1 MHNEIFR
8 RAFDIVDAGLPA
20 EMMRGHSTQ
29 TVAATADTWAKYTHW
44 IEQNI
49 ETAQAGSFFPDWG
62 YQCLSGTSDQA
73 EAAHWPE
80 FVKAAVDHLH
90 EEYGGQVDK
99 SADAQALLVFI
110 FGIVSHQVSDLS
122 WHSLHLYQGFIRE
135 MAMLD
140 FESDYQKAHNAAD
153 VGGDVIL
160 AKRFR
165 AVEGG
170 TDWLSA
176 SWKVPIDD
184 MIAIYQ
190 RLGLSVS
197 RFALQ
202 YCTARGL
209 AALRAT
215 IRIGPSLYDFYTS
228 KSPFLHTHLDD
239 YYLGGVNNMAT
250 NTVECWLGLARWLE
264 LGKAPKD
271 PYEMCDL
278 FKIYAKKPP
287 RMEYK
292 AAHKDEIF
300 ESEYAKELALIDI
313 EDNGAKS
320 LIIRSRS
327 GPLDFPVITK
337 VRREAPLTVTT
348 FIGYS
353 EFGTCIAAGDLFNDG
368 SVQLAISAPSE
379 SDSMLTA
386 QSGAVYIVDPNK
398 LAYQSTIYHQ
408 MLSTQEISPQPGS
421 RFGQSVV
428 CLSLD
433 KNITLLA
440 VGSPGAR
447 GGGAVEIFALDRNAL
462 IPQVVIKP
470 QFLSAHPGWP
480 GQREFG
486 SKLHAFDIDGDGLD
500 DLIVA
505 APFSDQNS
513 SPTKHCLR
521 WQSGLVFIIKGSTIK
536 EALRTSPTHL
546 NTSVADWTL
555 EDPESCHLDRFGE
568 SIAWS
573 ASARVL
579 FIGSPGAG
587 RIDSKK
593 AASPG
598 VGAVMAFKF
607 EENGFAKPNGSISG
621 PHDVKSRTD
630 FGGAGLVTFDIDD
643 VPYVAIG
650 APGAENDGVGQQ
662 GVVMLYRMA
671 MNAFQFVGE
680 IVADETVKGTRFGSH
695 LRLNPARDKL
705 YISSEWA
712 GSGEAGMLWS
722 VDLSHILANTQA
734 DIQDAQSSQQVL
746 STNASFRTKAKSLYH
761 GTTDDVS

>member
-1 MHNEIFR
+1 M
-8 RAFDIVDAGLPA
+8 DADTISA
-20 EMMRGHSTQ
+20 HSTQ
-29 TVAATADTWAKYTHW
+29 TGAAAAVAWEKYKRW
-44 IEQNI
+44 IAENQ
-49 ETAQAGSFFPDWG
+49 ESAQAGSFFPDWG

-90 EEYGGQVDK
+90 EKYGGQVDK

-140 FESDYQKAHNAAD
+140 YESDYQKAHNAAD

-160 AKRFR
+160 SKRFR

-170 TDWLSA
+170 TDWLST

-184 MIAIYQ
+184 MIAIYH

-197 RFALQ
+197 RFSLQ

-250 NTVECWLGLARWLE
+250 NTVDCWLGLAKWLK
-264 LGKAPKD
+264 LGKTPKD

-278 FKIYAKKPP
+278 FKIYAKKPR

-292 AAHKDEIF
+292 SIYEDEKF
-300 ESEYAKELALIDI
+300 ELEFAKELAHIDV
-313 EDNGAKS
+313 EDDDANS
-320 LIIRSRS
+320 LVIRSRLR
-327 GPLDFPVITK
+327 PLDTPVITK
-337 VRREAPLTVTT
+337 SKREAPLTVTT

-379 SDSMLTA
+379 SDSMFRA
-386 QSGAVYIVDPNK
+386 QSGAVYIVDPKK
-398 LAYQSTIYHQ
+398 LADHPTVSRQV
-408 MLSTQEISPQPGS
+408 LSTQEISPQPGS

-428 CLSLD
+428 CLSLG
-433 KNITLLA
+433 KNLTLLA
-440 VGSPGAR
+440 IGSPGAK
-447 GGGAVEIFALDRNAL
+447 GGGAVEIFALDRNASVL
-462 IPQVVIKP
+462 QVVIKP
-470 QFLSAHPGWP
+470 QFLSVHPGWP

-486 SKLHAFDIDGDGLD
+486 NKLYAFDIDGDGLD

-505 APFSDQNS
+505 APFSDHNS

-521 WQSGLVFIIKGSTIK
+521 WQSGSVFVIKGSTIK
-536 EALRTSPTHL
+536 EALRNSPTHL

-555 EDPESCHLDRFGE
+555 ADPESCPL
-568 SIAWS
+568 
-573 ASARVL
+573 
-579 FIGSPGAG
+579 
-587 RIDSKK
+587 
-593 AASPG
+593 
-598 VGAVMAFKF
+598 
-607 EENGFAKPNGSISG
+607 GSIW
-621 PHDVKSRTD
+621 RIYC
-630 FGGAGLVTFDIDD
+630 LVT
-643 VPYVAIG
+643 
-650 APGAENDGVGQQ
+650 
-662 GVVMLYRMA
+662 
-671 MNAFQFVGE
+671 
-680 IVADETVKGTRFGSH
+680 
-695 LRLNPARDKL
+695 
-705 YISSEWA
+705 ISKSAVYWIT
-712 GSGEAGMLWS
+712 WS
-722 VDLSHILANTQA
+722 WSN
-734 DIQDAQSSQQVL
+734 
-746 STNASFRTKAKSLYH
+746 
-761 GTTDDVS
+761 